1 MEYASQITEMLE
13 TLICPAFTVESG
25 IITHANQAAQER
37 GAMPSSSVADLISI
51 GAEEYTQYTSG
62 KLCLTLSLHGI
73 PYSAIVTRSGSYHLF
88 CLETEYVK
96 PELRAFAL
104 AAQQLRE
111 PLAAAISG
119 TEQLLPITGIQEDSD
134 ARQQLGQINRSLH
147 QLLRAISNMSDAAQ
161 YANCNV
167 AHLQVCELTGIF
179 RETLEKSSSLAAAAQ
194 RTLNYTLPKQA
205 VYGPCYQENLERAIL
220 NLVSNALKYTPN
232 GGTINATVR
241 QINNKLIFTIQN
253 SGTGIRADV
262 QSNIFSR
269 YLREPGLGD
278 GKDGIGLGMSIV
290 RSVAALHNGTVL
302 MDQPENEGA
311 RLTMTI
317 AVKPVSDAV
326 LRTPV
331 MLPVDYTGGRDKAL
345 LELADVL
352 PASIYE
358 NMD

>member
-1 MEYASQITEMLE
+1 MEYASQITEILE

-25 IITHANQAAQER
+25 TIIHVNQAAQEH
-37 GAMPSSSVADLISI
+37 GVTPSAAVADLIST
-51 GAEEYTQYTSG
+51 GAEEYTQYTTG
-62 KLCLTLSLHGI
+62 KLCLTLSLQGI
-73 PYSAIVTRSGSYHLF
+73 PYSATVTCNGSYHIF

-104 AAQQLRE
+104 AAQQLRG
-111 PLAAAISG
+111 PLAAAMSG
-119 TEQLLPITGIQEDSD
+119 TEQLLPLAGIQDDKE
-134 ARQQLGQINRSLH
+134 AKQQLGQINRSLH
-147 QLLRAISNMSDAAQ
+147 QLLRAISNMSDTAQ
-161 YANCNV
+161 YANCLS

-194 RTLNYTLPKQA
+194 RTLKYTLPKQA
-205 VYGPCYQENLERAIL
+205 VYGPCNQEKLERAIL
-220 NLVSNALKYTPN
+220 NLVSNALKYTLK
-232 GGTINATVR
+232 GGTISATLR
-241 QINNKLIFTIQN
+241 QTSNKLIFTIQDN
-253 SGTGIRADV
+253 GIGICPSI
-262 QSNIFSR
+262 QSNIFAR

-302 MDQPENEGA
+302 MEQPENEGA

-331 MLPVDYTGGRDKAL
+331 MLPIDYTGGRDKAL

-352 PASIYE
+352 PPSIYE
-358 NMD
+358 NTD

>member
-13 TLICPAFTVESG
+13 TLIYPAFTVESG

-37 GAMPSSSVADLISI
+37 GATPSSSVAELISI

-62 KLCLTLSLHGI
+62 KLCLTLTLKGI
-73 PYSAIVTRSGSYHLF
+73 PYSATVTCSGSYHLF
-88 CLETEYVK
+88 YLETEYVK

-111 PLAAAISG
+111 PLATAISG
-119 TEQLLPITGIQEDSD
+119 AEQLLPLAGIQEDTD
-134 ARQQLGQINRSLH
+134 AKQQLGQINRSLH

-161 YANCNV
+161 YANCHT
-167 AHLQVCELTGIF
+167 AHLQVCELTSIF

-194 RTLNYTLPKQA
+194 RTLNYTIPKQA
-205 VYGPCYQENLERAIL
+205 AYGTCDQEKLERAIL

-269 YLREPGLGD
+269 YLREPGLGS

-290 RSVAALHNGTVL
+290 RSVAALHNGIVL
-302 MDQPENEGA
+302 MEQPENEGA

-331 MLPVDYTGGRDKAL
+331 MLPVDYTGGRDKTL